1 MSFKNHFY
9 AGNTGV
15 LDYSFTSERR
25 DTMSSSVSA
34 HQLPFLMHL
43 IDRIHVLHRIQM
55 FRTGNMIGL
64 YPGQPPVP
72 HYIEDHPN
80 CSQREIAEY
89 LQVSTPSIANSVKR
103 MQKAGL
109 LTKHTDPVD
118 LRRCSLQITEKGK
131 RLLHESYIRMEKI
144 DAAAVE
150 GISPAEMEI
159 FCRCLEQ
166 IAENLSSEE
175 YKNKNFF
182 SLLATIKELH
192 QQTGEEEST

>member
-1 MSFKNHFY
+1 
-9 AGNTGV
+9 
-15 LDYSFTSERR
+15 
-25 DTMSSSVSA
+25 
-34 HQLPFLMHL
+34 
-43 IDRIHVLHRIQM
+43 
-55 FRTGNMIGL
+55 
-64 YPGQPPVP
+64 
-72 HYIEDHPN
+72 
-80 CSQREIAEY
+80 
-89 LQVSTPSIANSVKR
+89 